1 MTLDVHNHIWDCGG
15 DETDVCQGQVG
26 EEIVHGGVEVEVTA
40 DGKDDE
46 KVPSTVT
53 RYMDRN
59 TPNRMGCISG
69 SSESI
74 VRWNSE
80 ICVRFFASPF
90 LGHLF

>member
-46 KVPSTVT
+46 KVPKHCHQVHGQKHSKQ
-53 RYMDRN
+53 D
-59 TPNRMGCISG
+59 GLHFWI
-69 SSESI
+69 I
-74 VRWNSE
+74 
-80 ICVRFFASPF
+80 
-90 LGHLF
+90 